1 MSARWY
7 ARPVVFV
14 SNMDAALAFYVEQL
28 GFTESWRHAESGTT
42 IVAQVDRAGCEL
54 ILSSQ
59 EPGKTGRARMFVSLD
74 VDVLDAVRT
83 ELEARGVV
91 IKDGEWGYRVMI
103 VVDPDGNELYFPY
116 PAT

>member
-1 MSARWY
+1 M
-7 ARPVVFV
+7 VFV
-14 SNMDAALAFYVEQL
+14 SDMDAALAFYVEQL
-28 GFTESWRHAESGTT
+28 GFTEHWRHAESGTT
-42 IVAQVDRAGCEL
+42 IVAQVDRMGW
-54 ILSSQ
+54 
-59 EPGKTGRARMFVSLD
+59 FVSLD